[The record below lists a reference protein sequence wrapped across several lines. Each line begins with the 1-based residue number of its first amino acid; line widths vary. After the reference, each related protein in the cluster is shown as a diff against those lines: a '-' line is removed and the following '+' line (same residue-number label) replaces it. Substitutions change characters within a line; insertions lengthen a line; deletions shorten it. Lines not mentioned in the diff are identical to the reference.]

1 MNRQVILM
9 YRCCV
14 ALRRLPIALGTT
26 IDVKFLSVTL
36 SIDKKYKCVA
46 VLFHSIDSIHRSV
59 Y

>member
-36 SIDKKYKCVA
+36 SIDKKY
-46 VLFHSIDSIHRSV
+46 
-59 Y
+59 